1 MLKPYD
7 VVINGNATTQML
19 SDADAKA
26 RGLTAKAEPVEAV
39 EPVKAVEQVEAVDT
53 KAKTPANKAR
63 KPAANKS
70 VEVAEQA

>member
-39 EPVKAVEQVEAVDT
+39 DT

-63 KPAANKS
+63 KPAANKA

>member
-7 VVINGNATTQML
+7 VVINGYATTQKL

-39 EPVKAVEQVEAVDT
+39 DT

-63 KPAANKS
+63 KPANKR
-70 VEVAEQA
+70 AEIAAQAFTAKPESDDEE